1 MVGIAVIIIHIL
13 SMESLSVP
21 YGSPF
26 SPLFASDLKDT
37 LIRLPR
43 KIMKKRP
50 LSLNLKQ
57 ENRQSDIEEME
68 EDK

>member
-1 MVGIAVIIIHIL
+1 MVVL
-13 SMESLSVP
+13 
-21 YGSPF
+21 F
-26 SPLFASDLKDT
+26 SPLFASDLKDI
-37 LIRLPR
+37 LVRLPW

>member
-1 MVGIAVIIIHIL
+1 MVGMAIIIIHIL
-13 SMESLSVP
+13 SMESLGVP

-26 SPLFASDLKDT
+26 SPLFASDLKDI
-37 LIRLPR
+37 LIRLPW

-57 ENRQSDIEEME
+57 ENRQSDIEGTE